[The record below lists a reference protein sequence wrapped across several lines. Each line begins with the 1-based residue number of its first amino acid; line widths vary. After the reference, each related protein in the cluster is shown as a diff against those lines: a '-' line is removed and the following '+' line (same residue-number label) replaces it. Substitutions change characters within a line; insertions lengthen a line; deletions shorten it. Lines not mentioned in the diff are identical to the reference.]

1 MQAKRPLAVLLL
13 ISVVLLGCADLTA
26 PVTDSSTTSSGAPR
40 PVTPS
45 DTPTPTPTAQ
55 RANVENLPRPARN
68 PPAPTV
74 PTGTERVTASHIL
87 VAYQGASRAAPTVT
101 RTKEAA
107 QTRAAELLARAKK
120 GDDFGALAR
129 ENSDDPTAKEH
140 AGNLGTFDR
149 FSMVKPFAD
158 AAFALQPGQISD
170 VVETNFGFHVIKR
183 TQ

>member
-1 MQAKRPLAVLLL
+1 MQAKGPLAVTLL

-40 PVTPS
+40 PVAPS

-55 RANVENLPRPARN
+55 RANVENLPRPVRN
-68 PPAPTV
+68 PPTAAPS
-74 PTGTERVTASHIL
+74 GTERVTASHIL
-87 VAYQGASRAAPTVT
+87 VAYQGASRAAPTVV

-107 QTRAAELLARAKK
+107 QKRAEELLGRAKK

-129 ENSDDPTAKEH
+129 ENSDDPSAKEH
-140 AGNLGTFDR
+140 AGSLGTFDR
-149 FSMVKPFAD
+149 FSMVKPFSD